1 MEIRKICVQI
11 FLAELTITPVLVI
24 SYLYVIKMRP
34 QLSPMQEIQ
43 FKYQNGFWKK
53 RILTNAIQY
62 KSGRVL
68 SDENLENIKLLSVNQ
83 CKNRRFLVYKCD
95 GASLCGGT
103 GDRQKGIVS
112 AFLLSLL
119 TNRTFIV
126 DMTKPC
132 NIETVLQ
139 VGVYNWSL
147 CKGYI
152 KTLPKQDI
160 MKLNLLF
167 GNRSVAKQIENID
180 FDSQWTAKVVLFRC
194 NSLLIDKIRRHNYTE
209 TRLNWLQNTTN
220 EETIHKVL
228 HTLFQPN
235 QRILEDFVKLY
246 NKHVHGKNLVCSHI
260 RIGKNP
266 TIPKDEK
273 LLRGSPNVTRIL
285 EFLKRYDDPKK
296 YTIYIATDSDSVKQD
311 AKSNLTSYV
320 NINRPIVHVDRR
332 MNESVAEACEGLYT
346 GIFEQFIL
354 SLCDTLVLTRS
365 SFGCMSAYMRGVQD
379 NIFLYNP
386 NLRKVGQYN
395 LTEIQRVFKLV

>member
-1 MEIRKICVQI
+1 
-11 FLAELTITPVLVI
+11 
-24 SYLYVIKMRP
+24 
-34 QLSPMQEIQ
+34 
-43 FKYQNGFWKK
+43 
-53 RILTNAIQY
+53 
-62 KSGRVL
+62 
-68 SDENLENIKLLSVNQ
+68 
-83 CKNRRFLVYKCD
+83 
-95 GASLCGGT
+95 
-103 GDRQKGIVS
+103 
-112 AFLLSLL
+112 
-119 TNRTFIV
+119 
-126 DMTKPC
+126 MTKPC

-167 GNRSVAKQIENID
+167 GNRSIAKEIENID
-180 FDSQWTAKVVLFRC
+180 FDSQWTAKVVFLRC
-194 NSLLIDKIRRHNYTE
+194 NTLLIDKIRRHNYTE
-209 TRLNWLQNTTN
+209 TRINWLKHTTN

-235 QRILEDFVKLY
+235 QRILEDFVKLF
-246 NKHVHGKNLVCSHI
+246 NKHVQGKNLVCCHI

-311 AKSNLTSYV
+311 AQSNLTSYV

-332 MNESVAEACEGLYT
+332 TNESVAEACEGLYT

-386 NLRKVGQYN
+386 NLQKVDHYN